1 VIGETPEW
9 NPGAVGRAF
18 DIRDIARAAQTVRQ
32 VSGVQRSGAPFLNFV
47 ERVIAVVERRN
58 ERSARVGSLA
68 KGQDDGR
75 RGTQTNDG
83 MGRERHADTAPV
95 QAKDPKRAENEGDSE
110 QCHS

>member
-1 VIGETPEW
+1 MLE
-9 NPGAVGRAF
+9 GRAETLRENSDTREF
-18 DIRDIARAAQTVRQ
+18 YF
-32 VSGVQRSGAPFLNFV
+32 GLNQRSRAPFLNFV

-68 KGQDDGR
+68 TGQDDGR

-83 MGRERHADTAPV
+83 IGRERRADTAPV
-95 QAKDPKRAENEGDSE
+95 QAKDPKRTENEGDSE